1 MRTTADFS
9 SEDTLL
15 ADFGSD
21 LVGLDEPIRCNHI
34 VLLLCRCGSATLE
47 INYTLYSMS
56 QDAFLAISPLDI
68 VTSRQV
74 TPDFRCTALVLPPS
88 ILGSVFTSLDI
99 KQYEYI
105 KSYRTMVLKDGY
117 LAFVQQTLT
126 LLETAKGLVPQEKF
140 NKIAEKQVSSL
151 LHVKNHYYQN
161 MTDVKS
167 TGKEYLSRKK
177 ELFRKFIQELVS
189 LHAVSR
195 EVLFYANE
203 LGVSC
208 GYLNELCNEVSGRSA
223 KEIIDSAV
231 AAKLKY
237 ELTYTSKSIQELAD
251 EYNFPS
257 QSYFSRY
264 YKRLTGVSPR
274 EYRKKCGG

>member
-1 MRTTADFS
+1 M
-9 SEDTLL
+9 
-15 ADFGSD
+15 
-21 LVGLDEPIRCNHI
+21 
-34 VLLLCRCGSATLE
+34 LLLCRCGSATLE

-105 KSYRTMVLKDGY
+105 KSHRTMVLKDGY
-117 LAFVQQTLT
+117 LAFVQQALT

-151 LHVKNHYYQN
+151 LHVSNHYYQN
-161 MTDVKS
+161 VTDVRS
-167 TGKEYLSRKK
+167 VGKEYISRKK

-189 LHAVSR
+189 SHAISR

-208 GYLNELCNEVSGRSA
+208 GYLNELCNEVSGRSV

-237 ELTYTSKSIQELAD
+237 ELTYSSKSIQELAD
-251 EYNFPS
+251 EYNFPN